1 MSNDDDNPLE
11 EHLLEAQHKRLENDR
26 HHNQR
31 HERSKLINGRVE
43 DLEDRDLVYLAM
55 TLLEGCGCCAINEV
69 GDPDWKRLAKELV
82 ERLEA
87 VV

>member
-11 EHLLEAQHKRLENDR
+11 EHLLEAQHKRLENDNTR
-26 HHNQR
+26 TR